1 MNAGKALRI
10 GLLAGEAS
18 GDNLGAGLMSGLRKQ
33 HSGEISF
40 VGVGGDK
47 MTAMGLES
55 LLDVS
60 ELSVNGFRDPVMK
73 LPSLIKS
80 FRKLAV
86 ELANSQLDVF
96 IGIDFN
102 VFNFLMESSLRK
114 RGVTTAHYVSPSV
127 YAWRRGRTQRV
138 ADVASMILCL
148 FPFEPKFYD
157 GKEIQAIFVGHPLA
171 DAIAPDAGDDAHR
184 QAARAELGLAEH
196 ATVLAVLPGSR
207 SSEVK
212 LLLPEFMRATKIF
225 VDKHSTAEKPAV
237 VVIPCLRVELKTQIE
252 TALKAYPELPVTLY
266 QGTASQA
273 LTAANI
279 ALVKSG
285 TSTLETML
293 LHRPMVVSYRM
304 GGVSYQ
310 LAKRLMK
317 SPYVAL
323 PNILAQRMLVPELL
337 QYEATGETLAAA
349 LSRELQASQTEPDY
363 FVPFLQLHKQL
374 RKQADVTAAAAV
386 LGLLGVESK

>member
-1 MNAGKALRI
+1 MNAEKALRI

-33 HSGEISF
+33 YPGEISF
-40 VGVGGDK
+40 LGVGGDK
-47 MTAMGLES
+47 MSALGLES
-55 LLDVS
+55 LVDLA
-60 ELSVNGFRDPVMK
+60 ELSVNGFRDPIVK
-73 LPSLIKS
+73 LPSLIRT
-80 FRKLAV
+80 FRKLSR
-86 ELANSQLDVF
+86 ELAASQLDGF

-114 RGVTTAHYVSPSV
+114 KGVTTAHYVSPSV

-148 FPFEPKFYD
+148 FPFEPKFYSD
-157 GKEIQAIFVGHPLA
+157 KDIEAIFVGHPLA

-184 QAARAELGLAEH
+184 QVARAALRLPEH

-207 SSEVK
+207 GSEVQ
-212 LLLPEFMRATKIF
+212 LLLPEFLRAAEIF
-225 VDKHSTAEKPAV
+225 VKAEPQAV
-237 VVIPCLRVELKTQIE
+237 IVIPCLRTELKIQIE
-252 TALKAYPELPVTLY
+252 TALTAYPDLPVTLY

-304 GGVSYQ
+304 GGISYQ

-323 PNILAQRMLVPELL
+323 PNILAGRMLVPELL

-349 LSRELQASQTEPDY
+349 LIHELQASRSEADY
-363 FVPFLQLHKQL
+363 LAPFMQLHKQL
-374 RKQADVTAAAAV
+374 RKQADVSAATAV
-386 LGLLGVESK
+386 LGL

>member
-1 MNAGKALRI
+1 MNAEKALRI

-18 GDNLGAGLMSGLRKQ
+18 GDNLGAGLMSGLLKQ
-33 HSGEISF
+33 YSGEISF

-47 MTAMGLES
+47 MSALGLES
-55 LLDVS
+55 LADLA
-60 ELSVNGFRDPVMK
+60 ELSVNGFRDPIVK
-73 LPSLIKS
+73 LPSLIRT
-80 FRKLAV
+80 FRKLSR
-86 ELANSQLDVF
+86 ELAARQLDGF

-114 RGVTTAHYVSPSV
+114 KGVTTAHYVSPSV

-148 FPFEPKFYD
+148 FPFEPKFYSD
-157 GKEIQAIFVGHPLA
+157 KDIEAIFVGHPLA

-184 QAARAELGLAEH
+184 QIARAELRLPEH

-207 SSEVK
+207 RSEVQ
-212 LLLPEFMRATKIF
+212 LLLPEFLRAAEIF
-225 VDKHSTAEKPAV
+225 VKAEPQAV
-237 VVIPCLRVELKTQIE
+237 IVIPCLRTELKIQIE
-252 TALKAYPELPVTLY
+252 KALTAYPDLPVTLY

-273 LTAANI
+273 LTTANI

-304 GGVSYQ
+304 GGISYQ

-317 SPYVAL
+317 SPYIAL
-323 PNILAQRMLVPELL
+323 PNILAGRMLVPELL

-349 LSRELQASQTEPDY
+349 LIRELQASRSEADY
-363 FVPFLQLHKQL
+363 LAPFMQLHKQL
-374 RKQADVTAAAAV
+374 RKQADVSAATAV
-386 LGLLGVESK
+386 LGLLGVGSK

>member
-1 MNAGKALRI
+1 MSAL
-10 GLLAGEAS
+10 
-18 GDNLGAGLMSGLRKQ
+18 
-33 HSGEISF
+33 
-40 VGVGGDK
+40 
-47 MTAMGLES
+47 GLES
-55 LLDVS
+55 LADLA
-60 ELSVNGFRDPVMK
+60 ELSVNGFRDPIVK
-73 LPSLIKS
+73 LPSLIRT
-80 FRKLAV
+80 FRKLSR
-86 ELANSQLDVF
+86 ELAARQLDGF

-114 RGVTTAHYVSPSV
+114 KGVTTAHYVSPSV

-148 FPFEPKFYD
+148 FPFEPKFYSD
-157 GKEIQAIFVGHPLA
+157 KDIEAIFVGHPLA

-184 QAARAELGLAEH
+184 QIARAELRLPEH

-207 SSEVK
+207 RSEVQ
-212 LLLPEFMRATKIF
+212 LLLPEFLRAAEIF
-225 VDKHSTAEKPAV
+225 VKAEPQAV
-237 VVIPCLRVELKTQIE
+237 IVIPCLRTELKIQIE
-252 TALKAYPELPVTLY
+252 KALTAYPDLPVTLY

-273 LTAANI
+273 LTTANI

-304 GGVSYQ
+304 GGISYQ

-317 SPYVAL
+317 SPYIAL
-323 PNILAQRMLVPELL
+323 PNILAGRMLVPELL

-349 LSRELQASQTEPDY
+349 LIRELQASRSEADY
-363 FVPFLQLHKQL
+363 LAPFMQLHKQL
-374 RKQADVTAAAAV
+374 RKQADVSAATAV
-386 LGLLGVESK
+386 LGLLGVGSK